1 MKLPLF
7 GKPFMD
13 TYFGNGR
20 GKQPS
25 DRETAASWI
34 SVLRDVAETL
44 STLEIKTE
52 HNFLQIGD
60 RLQDFH
66 HRSEEMADMAS
77 KVMGLVTGEEFQ
89 RSISS
94 LMDIIEELRCHLS
107 TSRKHFDR
115 ISQIFRQYH
124 DTLRFVSS
132 SLESFKMLVLN
143 LRMLG
148 FFTRVENAHLFTDD
162 TGFSSLTDDVKK
174 LSESVR
180 EKSTDIKTKSDSL
193 LTTITGTLSAMSA
206 SQKSQNS
213 QTEVMLQHIVAN
225 HKILSTKT
233 ENAMNSA
240 RLIAGSTGEITGSI
254 GDIVLGLQ
262 FHDITRQQIAHV
274 REALEGIISGM
285 ETGEKP
291 LTQLAGI
298 AADVCSLQTLQLSQS
313 QDEFVSAV
321 KNIQENLDRI
331 ARSVGEIVHETNTI
345 AWASDYEGMSF
356 MEEIDSG
363 ISAVISA
370 LDQDIGERSRLTS
383 TIKSVSD
390 MVSEMSHFVKEI
402 EDLGLN
408 LQLIAL
414 NARIKAAHIGCEGAA
429 LDTISGSIYELSKNS
444 RSDTIVLSD
453 TLSQVGEVA
462 LGFDKDLEA
471 IKEDQEQ
478 QVDNLMNSI
487 KSIMASL
494 HEVNNGV
501 LAITGDM
508 NDRGKSLAE
517 DITDMIR
524 GITVHDEVKKTL
536 TEVRDM
542 LGQVADDIIKAFPD
556 QDRSAAG
563 SYLESLD
570 GRYTMESERDIHLKH
585 LERKSEKAIDST
597 GRSAR
602 GDLGENVE
610 LF

>member
-1 MKLPLF
+1 
-7 GKPFMD
+7 
-13 TYFGNGR
+13 
-20 GKQPS
+20 
-25 DRETAASWI
+25 
-34 SVLRDVAETL
+34 
-44 STLEIKTE
+44 
-52 HNFLQIGD
+52 
-60 RLQDFH
+60 
-66 HRSEEMADMAS
+66 
-77 KVMGLVTGEEFQ
+77 
-89 RSISS
+89 
-94 LMDIIEELRCHLS
+94 
-107 TSRKHFDR
+107 
-115 ISQIFRQYH
+115 
-124 DTLRFVSS
+124 
-132 SLESFKMLVLN
+132 
-143 LRMLG
+143 
-148 FFTRVENAHLFTDD
+148 
-162 TGFSSLTDDVKK
+162 
-174 LSESVR
+174 
-180 EKSTDIKTKSDSL
+180 
-193 LTTITGTLSAMSA
+193 
-206 SQKSQNS
+206 
-213 QTEVMLQHIVAN
+213 
-225 HKILSTKT
+225 
-233 ENAMNSA
+233 
-240 RLIAGSTGEITGSI
+240 
-254 GDIVLGLQ
+254 
-262 FHDITRQQIAHV
+262 
-274 REALEGIISGM
+274 
-285 ETGEKP
+285 
-291 LTQLAGI
+291 
-298 AADVCSLQTLQLSQS
+298 
-313 QDEFVSAV
+313 
-321 KNIQENLDRI
+321 
-331 ARSVGEIVHETNTI
+331 
-345 AWASDYEGMSF
+345 